1 MASANYNTEIPA
13 DLFTDDDASVDGI
26 TLQFRDGMPMSATV
40 AASYG
45 EVDFHRAV
53 SLFINMVPVA
63 SMEAIRLGVSQQFS
77 AGRPE
82 QNWMIFDH
90 LMDSSSLYLT
100 GNTDTVYALS
110 LIHI

>member
-1 MASANYNTEIPA
+1 MGGKYNTEIPME
-13 DLFTDDDASVDGI
+13 LLTDDNLSIDGG
-26 TLQFRDGMPMSATV
+26 TVEFSDGMPMPATV

-77 AGRPE
+77 GGKPE
-82 QNWMIFDH
+82 QN
-90 LMDSSSLYLT
+90 
-100 GNTDTVYALS
+100 
-110 LIHI
+110 